1 MKRTLILLLLFLL
14 LGGGVVWYLSQ
25 DQTAPSTLTG
35 TDRDF
40 ATDIEEV
47 HKIFIAD
54 RLGER
59 TTLEKRDGYWLYNG
73 KYEARPSVIRPLV
86 EAIQNVRIQ
95 YKPPRAA
102 VENMVNVLATQG
114 IKVELYDKED
124 ALIKTYYVGGSTSDE
139 RGTYMIMEGADQP
152 YVVEIPAWEG
162 NLSVRFRRTGDEWR
176 KKLLFEH
183 QVEEIKS
190 VSVEYPKQ
198 RQNSFILEQT
208 SDGVFDVQ
216 PFYDITPRIN
226 RPMRAGS
233 GEAYLV
239 NFEKLSAEAF
249 RNDIPEKDSIRQ
261 QIPFSIIT
269 LTDRDDKVRQVK
281 LYPIIRRS
289 TISQDLKSGE
299 YIINSGDIERY
310 HVDVDD
316 GTDFMLAQNRLMR
329 QILWGYRSFFDEKA
343 LLD

>member
-14 LGGGVVWYLSQ
+14 LGGGVAWYLTQ
-25 DQTAPSTLTG
+25 GEDEKSTLTG

-40 ATDIEEV
+40 ATNIEEV

-73 KYEARPSVIRPLV
+73 KYEARSSVIRPLV
-86 EAIQNVRIQ
+86 EAIERVRIQ

-102 VENMVNVLATQG
+102 VGNMVNVLATQG

-124 ALIKTYYVGGSTSDE
+124 EQIKTYYVGGSTSDE

-162 NLSVRFRRTGDEWR
+162 NLSIRFKRIGDEWR

-183 QVEEIKS
+183 EVEEIKS
-190 VSVEYPKQ
+190 VSIEYPKQ
-198 RQNSFILEQT
+198 KQNSFILEQT
-208 SDGVFDVQ
+208 SDGIFDVQ

-226 RPMRAGS
+226 RPIKAGS
-233 GEAYLV
+233 GEAYLI

-249 RNDIPEKDSIRQ
+249 RNHVMEKDSIRE

-269 LTDRDDKVRQVK
+269 LTDVEGKTRKVQ
-281 LYPIIRRS
+281 LYPIIKRS
-289 TISQDLKSGE
+289 TVSQDLKSGE

-310 HVDVDD
+310 YVDVDD
-316 GTDFMLAQNRLMR
+316 GADFMLAQNRLMR
-329 QILWGYRSFFDEKA
+329 KILWGYRSFFDDKA